1 MKTNAFEKMYAIVAK
16 IPKGKVATY
25 GQIARKLGINPRVVG
40 FAMAANK
47 DPQTIPCHRVVGK
60 NGELTGYAFG
70 GMQKKKEM
78 LQKEGVNFKQD
89 GTVNLKDAMIKSS
102 ILCCP

>member
-1 MKTNAFEKMYAIVAK
+1 MKKNVFEKVYAVVAK

-25 GQIARKLGINPRVVG
+25 GQIAKMLNVSPRVVG

-47 DPQTIPCHRVVGK
+47 DSQTIPCHRVVSK

-70 GMQKKKEM
+70 GVEKKKEM
-78 LQKEGVNFKQD
+78 LQKEGINFQRD
-89 GTVNLKDAMIKSS
+89 GTVNLKGAMIK
-102 ILCCP
+102 